1 MNAPLIP
8 IIELDNAESLSKY
21 GNVGY
26 QTKHFNRLILV
37 KIIGYIV
44 DVIDNDERGFTFLRV
59 DDGTASILLK
69 IFGER
74 SERRKRIKGVDRWDY
89 VLVLGFVRHW
99 GEEIYIQPINI
110 KKLDIQE
117 EIYYKLRLIIDY
129 YAVLAKNRNSYS

>member
-1 MNAPLIP
+1 MTAPLIP
-8 IIELDNAESLSKY
+8 IIELDSSESLSKF

-44 DVIDNDERGFTFLRV
+44 DIIENDKRGFTFLRI

-74 SERRKRIKGVDRWDY
+74 EKRVQKIEGINKWDY
-89 VLVLGFVRHW
+89 VLVIGFIRHW

-110 KKLDIQE
+110 RKLDIYE

-129 YAVLAKNRNSYS
+129 YVTILGEKRR